1 MTSKTNFDMRDI
13 NLHVLLSWEDTA
25 RLSRYGLGA
34 GDVSVTIDT
43 GLADGLF
50 ECSNLRGLFKSLQVS
65 VALW

>member
-43 GLADGLF
+43 GLLRLADGLF
-50 ECSNLRGLFKSLQVS
+50 ECS
-65 VALW
+65 

>member
-1 MTSKTNFDMRDI
+1 MRDI

-43 GLADGLF
+43 CLLRLADGLF
-50 ECSNLRGLFKSLQVS
+50 ECS
-65 VALW
+65 